1 MFAAV
6 AGDHN
11 LLAGWRRD
19 KYTRRTREDHSL
31 SKVMPMRSWPF
42 PRAKLLGLRQL
53 FLVVF
58 AAASLLSACAGNDA
72 DAPVPDRP
80 AEELYNEAQDFM
92 QQGNYRDAAKSFEE
106 VERQHPY
113 SQWATRGQIMAAYAY
128 YQSNQYDE
136 AVSAAERF
144 IELHPGHKDVPYAYY
159 LAGMSYYE
167 QISDVGRDQEMT
179 QRAEASFS
187 ELIRRY
193 PDSDYS
199 RDASLKVDL
208 IRDHLA
214 GKEMEIGRY
223 YQRHRL
229 WLASINRF
237 QAVVEQYQTT
247 THVPEALHRLTES
260 YLALGMT
267 EEAQASA
274 AVLGYNFPGSAWYER
289 AYALLQQQDLEPQKN
304 EGSWFSRLF

>member
-1 MFAAV
+1 MRAS
-6 AGDHN
+6 
-11 LLAGWRRD
+11 
-19 KYTRRTREDHSL
+19 RERANL
-31 SKVMPMRSWPF
+31 SKVMPMLSWPF
-42 PRAKLLGLRQL
+42 PRAELLEVRRLA
-53 FLVVF
+53 LVVV
-58 AAASLLSACAGNDA
+58 AAAGLLAGCAGKDA
-72 DAPVPDRP
+72 DAPPPDRP
-80 AEELYNEAQDFM
+80 AEELYNEGQDFM
-92 QQGNYRDAAKSFEE
+92 DQGNYRDAAKSFEE

-136 AVSAAERF
+136 AVGAAERF

-179 QRAEASFS
+179 QKAQDSFS
-187 ELIRRY
+187 ELIRRF
-193 PDSDYS
+193 PDSAYS
-199 RDASLKVDL
+199 RDASLKIDL

-223 YQRHRL
+223 YQRQRV
-229 WLASINRF
+229 WLAAINRF
-237 QAVVEQYQTT
+237 QAVIQRYQTT

-260 YLALGMT
+260 YLALGML

-274 AVLGYNFPGSAWYER
+274 AVLGYNFPGSPWYER
-289 AYALLQQQDLEPQKN
+289 SYALLQRQDLEPKKS
-304 EGSWFSRLF
+304 EGSWLSRLF